1 MSGAEL
7 RIRGTTYPPDRAL
20 LVCASP
26 RVGSTLVCDELA
38 RTGVLGYPKEY
49 FFPASE
55 QACATAWGL
64 RDPELEPAAY
74 RRAVLRD
81 GTSPNRLF
89 AAKIMWSQLPHM
101 TRRLGHSPGQTST
114 AIREGF
120 PLPSALV
127 LSRRD
132 RVAAAVSEHRAE
144 LTGLWSRAAGSPS
157 RSPAVE
163 DFDLHRVAELH
174 DLQHR
179 ADQGW
184 PTLLSQAGVTYRHH
198 YYEDWQPDPFSV
210 ATDAGTM
217 FGMELARPVGPV
229 SSLRPQRDETNTL
242 VAARFRETGRGCPT
256 CSCPSPAS

>member
-7 RIRGTTYPPDRAL
+7 RIRGTTYPPARAL

-55 QACATAWGL
+55 QACAEAWGL
-64 RDPELEPAAY
+64 SDPELDPVGY

-81 GTSPNRLF
+81 GTSPNQLF
-89 AAKIMWSQLPHM
+89 AAKIMWSQLPHL
-101 TRRLGHSPGQTST
+101 THRLGHCPDRAPT

-144 LTGLWSRAAGSPS
+144 LTGLWSATAGGPS
-157 RSPAVE
+157 RNPAVQ
-163 DFDLHRVAELH
+163 DFDIRRVAELH

-179 ADQGW
+179 ADEGW
-184 PTLLSQAGVTYRHH
+184 PLLLSEAGVPYRQH
-198 YYEDWQPDPFSV
+198 YYEDWQPDPFPV
-210 ATDAGTM
+210 AADAAALL
-217 FGMELARPVGPV
+217 GMELPRPTGPPSALV
-229 SSLRPQRDETNTL
+229 PQRDQTNRA
-242 VAARFRETGRGCPT
+242 VASWFWATTEGCPT
-256 CSCPSPAS
+256 CPRPVATS